1 MANSVLITP
10 YFEKKYKRFAK
21 KFTSLDDELLAL
33 ESDLKANPKL
43 GESLG
48 ANMYKIR
55 LASKDKGKWKSGGF
69 RVITYLVQELQNS
82 CAIYLIT
89 IFDKSEEST
98 ITKTTLQQLVKTIF
112 ETK

>member
-48 ANMYKIR
+48 ANIYKIR
-55 LASKDKGKWKSGGF
+55 LASKDKGRGKSGGF

-82 CAIYLIT
+82 CAIYLTGVLKIAFSSLT
-89 IFDKSEEST
+89 SIFKMLIYYS
-98 ITKTTLQQLVKTIF
+98 KLRF
-112 ETK
+112 